1 MKRLKSGLLA
11 LAFACAAAQAHAGDR
26 EDMERFMSDYLVL
39 WNAHDAA
46 AIVDHFYRLDA
57 THPWRTTEGLQA
69 EFDRLKAQGYDK
81 SDIHGITGCV
91 LGPDTG
97 QVELRFTRRTTD
109 GGFLPPKD
117 RTSLYRL
124 RKFEDGWRVTGMNA
138 LPAGEHMT
146 CPTDPASAN

>member
-1 MKRLKSGLLA
+1 MRPLL
-11 LAFACAAAQAHAGDR
+11 LGILAAAVVSIAAPARADDR
-26 EDMERFMSDYLVL
+26 ADMERFMSDYLVL

-57 THPWRTTEGLQA
+57 THPWRTTQGLQA

-91 LGPDTG
+91 LTADTG
-97 QVELRFTRRTTD
+97 QVELRFTRLTTD

-124 RKFEDGWRVTGMNA
+124 RKFEDGWRVTGMSA
-138 LPAGEHMT
+138 LPAGERMT
-146 CPTDPASAN
+146 CPAV

>member
-1 MKRLKSGLLA
+1 MRLLRLGA
-11 LAFACAAAQAHAGDR
+11 LVAAIACAAAPAQADDR
-26 EDMERFMSDYLVL
+26 ADMERFMSDYLVL

-91 LGPDTG
+91 LTADTG
-97 QVELRFTRRTTD
+97 QVELRFTRLTVD

-124 RKFEDGWRVTGMNA
+124 RKFEDGWRVTGMSA
-138 LPAGEHMT
+138 LPAGERMT
-146 CPTDPASAN
+146 CPAS

>member
-1 MKRLKSGLLA
+1 MRLLQLGA
-11 LAFACAAAQAHAGDR
+11 LVAAFACAAAPALADDR

-46 AIVDHFYRLDA
+46 AIVDHFYRLDGD
-57 THPWRTTEGLQA
+57 HPWRTTAGLTA

-91 LGPDTG
+91 LTPDTG
-97 QVELRFTRRTTD
+97 QVELRFTRLTTD
-109 GGFLPPKD
+109 GGFMPPKD

-124 RKFEDGWRVTGMNA
+124 RKFEDGWRVTGMSA
-138 LPAGEHMT
+138 LPAGERMT
-146 CPTDPASAN
+146 CPAG

>member
-1 MKRLKSGLLA
+1 LRPLL
-11 LAFACAAAQAHAGDR
+11 LGILAAAVVSIAAPARADDR
-26 EDMERFMSDYLVL
+26 ADMERFMSDYLVL

-57 THPWRTTEGLQA
+57 THPCRTTEGLKA

-91 LGPDTG
+91 LTADTG
-97 QVELRFTRRTTD
+97 QVELRFTRLTTD

-124 RKFEDGWRVTGMNA
+124 RKFEDGWRVTGMSA
-138 LPAGEHMT
+138 LPAGERMT
-146 CPTDPASAN
+146 CPAG

>member
-1 MKRLKSGLLA
+1 MRLLRIGLLA
-11 LAFACAAAQAHAGDR
+11 ASLIAIAAPARADDR
-26 EDMERFMSDYLVL
+26 ADMEKFMADYLAL
-39 WNAHDAA
+39 WNAHDAE
-46 AIVDHFYRLDA
+46 AITARFYRLDGD
-57 THPWRTTEGLQA
+57 HRWRTSEGLKA

-81 SDIHGITGCV
+81 SDIHGITGCA

-138 LPAGEHMT
+138 LPAGERMT
-146 CPTDPASAN
+146 CPAG

>member
-1 MKRLKSGLLA
+1 MRLSQLGA
-11 LAFACAAAQAHAGDR
+11 LAAAFVCLATPALADDR

-46 AIVDHFYRLDA
+46 AIVDQFYRLKGN
-57 THPWRTTEGLQA
+57 HPWRTTEGLQA

-91 LGPDTG
+91 LTADTG

-124 RKFEDGWRVTGMNA
+124 RKFEDGWRVTGMSA
-138 LPAGEHMT
+138 LPAGERMT
-146 CPTDPASAN
+146 CPAG